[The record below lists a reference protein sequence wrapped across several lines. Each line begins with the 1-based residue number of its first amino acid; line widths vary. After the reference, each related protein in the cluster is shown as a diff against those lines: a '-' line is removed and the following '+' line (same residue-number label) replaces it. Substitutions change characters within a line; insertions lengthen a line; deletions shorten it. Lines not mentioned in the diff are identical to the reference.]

1 MKLNIILLAGGL
13 SKRFWPLEEKNLI
26 TFFGIPLVI
35 YQIRRYTHF
44 FRKKDVEVRFFVI
57 TNEANFSQ
65 INNLIKFYKLKN
77 IITVTQ
83 KLPDQSGAI
92 IAALD
97 RINNTNPILI
107 ANSNDIFSERIIID
121 LLNSTKDNTIVLSA
135 TPVKSYIPGGYLKIQ
150 STTKQVERIW
160 EKPPEEEV
168 PTSLNL
174 FRFVFDYFSNSTIL
188 KKVLDK
194 KNHSTTY
201 EDAINTLLQ
210 TEKSS
215 YVISTDD
222 FATLKYPWHILDA
235 MSLFL
240 KNIDDRIIKTTD
252 IDPTASI
259 IGNVYI
265 EEGVK
270 IGSFVK
276 ISGPVFIGKNTI
288 IGDYV
293 LIRDS
298 HIGTNSIVGAHSE
311 VARSYLAN
319 NVMLHRNYVGDSVI
333 DDGCSLGANTVTA
346 NWRFDQQPIYSY
358 VEETQINTNRTK
370 LGAIIGSNCKI
381 GVAVKIMPGA
391 KIRKDSIVMPG
402 TIFFPKNKYE
412 NT

>member
-44 FRKKDVEVRFFVI
+44 FRKKGVEVRFFVI
-57 TNEANFSQ
+57 TNEANYLQ
-65 INNLIKFYKLKN
+65 ISNLIKTHKLKRVST
-77 IITVTQ
+77 IIQ

-92 IAALD
+92 IAALEK
-97 RINNTNPILI
+97 ISNTNPTLVV
-107 ANSNDIFSERIIID
+107 NSNDIFSEKTIVD
-121 LLNSTKDNTIVLSA
+121 LQNSTKDNAIVLSA
-135 TPVKSYIPGGYLKIQ
+135 TPVKSYVPGGYLKVDKK
-150 STTKQVERIW
+150 TKQVEQIW
-160 EKPPEEEV
+160 EKPPEDEV
-168 PTSLNL
+168 PSNLNL
-174 FRFVFDYFSNSTIL
+174 FRFVFDYFRNSSVL
-188 KKVLDK
+188 KKVLIK
-194 KNHSTTY
+194 KNLSITY
-201 EDAINTLLQ
+201 EDAINSLLQ
-210 TEKSS
+210 TEKSA

-240 KNIDDRIIKTTD
+240 KNINSRTINSTET
-252 IDPTASI
+252 DPTANI

-265 EEGVK
+265 EENVK

-288 IGDYV
+288 IGDHV

-298 HIGTNSIVGAHSE
+298 HIGKDCIIGAHSE

-333 DDGCSLGANTVTA
+333 DTGCSLGANTVTA

-358 VEETQINTNRTK
+358 SEEIRVNTNRVK
-370 LGAIIGSNCKI
+370 LGAIIGANSKI
-381 GVAVKIMPGA
+381 GVGVNLMPGTKIGKESLIMPG
-391 KIRKDSIVMPG
+391 SIL
-402 TIFFPKNKYE
+402 FPNEKNGK
-412 NT
+412 T